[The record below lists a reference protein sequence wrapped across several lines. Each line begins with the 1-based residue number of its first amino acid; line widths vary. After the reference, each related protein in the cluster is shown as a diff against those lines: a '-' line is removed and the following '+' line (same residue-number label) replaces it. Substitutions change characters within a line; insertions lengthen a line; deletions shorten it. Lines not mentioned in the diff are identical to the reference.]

1 MPTSFYSLWG
11 FCYKNGVGLFI
22 PVYLIAVALA
32 GLTIGWAASLAK
44 KSGQRLYQ
52 VFFYFVIVNDLVG
65 LTDILFRFLPTRIG
79 SSPTGVGSLMAG
91 FLVFPLMAAFSTL
104 IIDFELALAGLPFPK
119 RLKQICAGY
128 WGLLFIG
135 FLTAEFQFIAH
146 RDVRLTN
153 RLLPFFNVAIIASGL
168 GSALFVYIRARAL
181 QDRDER
187 RFVRTLSG
195 YLFVFFFVFGMLF
208 YGPRIFASDWNVLV
222 RSLTGF
228 AYLLPPLIWLD
239 RRFLDTRNALLTR
252 LAGSGPALDRWLETM
267 NLSPRERQIAACVL
281 EGKSNKTIEQELFI
295 GRRTV
300 ESHLYSIYRKMGV
313 KNRLQLARLSAAEM
327 EREGCQHIS

>member
-1 MPTSFYSLWG
+1 M
-11 FCYKNGVGLFI
+11 GLFI

-32 GLTIGWAASLAK
+32 ALTIGWAASLAK

-79 SSPTGVGSLMAG
+79 SSPGGAGSAMAS
-91 FLVFPLMAAFSTL
+91 FLVFPLMAAFSAL
-104 IIDFELALAGLPFPK
+104 IIDFELALAELPFPK
-119 RLKQICAGY
+119 LLKKIWIGY

-135 FLTAEFQFIAH
+135 FLIAEFQFIAH
-146 RDVRLTN
+146 KDLSLTN
-153 RLLPFFNVAIIASGL
+153 RLMPFFNVAIIASGL
-168 GSALFVYIRARAL
+168 GSALFVFIRARAR
-181 QDRDER
+181 QEPDER

-195 YLFVFFFVFGMLF
+195 YFIVFFFVFGMLF
-208 YGPRIFASDWNVLV
+208 YGSRIFAADWNVLA
-222 RSLTGF
+222 RGLIGF
-228 AYLLPPLIWLD
+228 AYLLPPLIWL
-239 RRFLDTRNALLTR
+239 RRRYLDTGNALLTR
-252 LAGSGPALDRWLETM
+252 LAGAGPALDRWLETT
-267 NLSPRERQIAACVL
+267 NLSPRERQIAACIL
-281 EGKSNKTIEQELFI
+281 EGKSNKSIEQELFI

-327 EREGCQHIS
+327 ERKSRLPPY